1 MNTSNIPDKNIQ
13 DMIQDNPGFVETEKT
28 PTIIKVVGVG
38 GGGNNA
44 INHMYEQHVAGVSFV
59 VLNTD
64 RQALNMSPVPN
75 RLLIGPT
82 TTEGLGAG
90 NKPEV
95 ARQAAEESAND
106 IAALFDDQTKMVFI
120 TAGMGGGTGTGAAPV
135 VARIAHEKGVLT
147 IGIVTIPFLFEGQ
160 KKILKAL
167 DGADEMSKYVDA
179 LLIINNQRLIDIYP
193 DLDFNNAFGKADDT
207 LTIAARSISELIT
220 ADGQMNLD
228 FNDVNTTLR
237 NGGVAIISSGYG
249 EGENRVTKAIEDALE
264 SPLLKNRDV
273 YGSQRILINVSY
285 NPKAENPFKMAEMSE
300 MQAFMAN
307 FSQEVDVITG
317 FCYDESLDDR
327 IKITILAAG
336 FNVSLEGETEGP
348 AVARPK
354 VPRPAVEEKVG
365 ADDKERLE
373 SVYGKDAVRGVERAQ
388 AEAQYIVLRPQDIDN
403 DDILEILEN
412 TTSYN
417 RQPERKQRVR
427 ELQMA
432 AARPSEPAKPDTAG
446 EKPASAR
453 RQESSNTI
461 QFG

>member
-1 MNTSNIPDKNIQ
+1 MPNDDILDTIQ
-13 DMIQDNPGFVETEKT
+13 VNPGFDDSEKM

-44 INHMYEQHVAGVSFV
+44 INHMYEQHVEGVSFV

-82 TTEGLGAG
+82 TTHGLGAG

-95 ARQAAEESAND
+95 ARAAAEESSNE

-120 TAGMGGGTGTGAAPV
+120 TAGMGGGTGTGAAPI
-135 VARIAHEKGVLT
+135 VARIAHEKGMLT

-167 DGADEMSKYVDA
+167 AGADEMGKYVDA

-220 ADGQMNLD
+220 AAGKMNLD

-249 EGENRVTKAIEDALE
+249 EGENRVTKAINDALE

-273 YGSQRILINVSY
+273 YGSQRILINVCY
-285 NPKAENPFKMAEMSE
+285 NPKANNPFKAAEMRE
-300 MQAFMAN
+300 LQAFMAN
-307 FSQEVDVITG
+307 FSEEVDVITG
-317 FCYDESLDDR
+317 NCEDETLDDR

-336 FNVSLEGETEGP
+336 FNVSLEGETEAP
-348 AVARPK
+348 VAKAKPQRSNGSDKPTD
-354 VPRPAVEEKVG
+354 E
-365 ADDKERLE
+365 DKERLARE
-373 SVYGKDAVRGVERAQ
+373 YGVEAINKVAIEKAQ
-388 AEAQYIVLRPQDIDN
+388 AQYIILRPEDIDN
-403 DDILEILEN
+403 DEILEILEN
-412 TTSYN
+412 TPSHN
-417 RQPERKQRVR
+417 RQPDRKQRVR
-427 ELQMA
+427 DLQSV
-432 AARPSEPAKPDTAG
+432 ARA
-446 EKPASAR
+446 
-453 RQESSNTI
+453 QESKGTTEQPKHPTRRNTDTSATI
-461 QFG
+461 NFG